1 MTMKKVP
8 STRSAVTIPTMFWW
22 SRAARSRGS
31 WRRSSK
37 SPLCRWGTLIATF
50 LSIQMSFA
58 RKTVPNP
65 PEPRLERI
73 WYFPTVCPSRN
84 MKRGE
89 HSLSHVPPQR
99 RGHHHPRHRRGFRA
113 EHAWPEADRVEAGGG
128 DRGHLG
134 RFPPTR
140 GTHEHQRGPRRLR
153 YRGQRPLA

>member
-22 SRAARSRGS
+22 SRAARRRGS

-37 SPLCRWGTLIATF
+37 SPLWRCGTLIATF
-50 LSIQMSFA
+50 LSIHTSFA

-65 PEPRLERI
+65 PEPRLDRI

-89 HSLSHVPPQR
+89 YSLSQITPQR
-99 RGHHHPRHRRGFRA
+99 LRHHDRGHRRGFRP
-113 EHAWPEADRVEAGGG
+113 EHTWPEPDRVEPGGLEAAHLSRLPPAG
-128 DRGHLG
+128 
-134 RFPPTR
+134 
-140 GTHEHQRGPRRLR
+140 GTHEHQHGPGRLGDRR
-153 YRGQRPLA
+153 QP